1 MLIKRFGSWNV
12 TDNGIEW
19 AGTPAVEYVIH
30 HTRLTEMVER
40 GGVIIY
46 DWPVHMV
53 EKTWLKREDINDLT
67 DALRFAGNHFGQAFS
82 PDIWKDTLELQA
94 SELRSHDK

>member
-19 AGTPAVEYVIH
+19 AGTPPVEYVIDH
-30 HTRLTEMVER
+30 NRLTETAEW
-40 GGVIIY
+40 GGVKIY

-53 EKTWLKREDINDLT
+53 QKTWLKREDINNLT
-67 DALRFAGNHFGQAFS
+67 EALRFAGNHFNAEFS
-82 PDIWKDTLELQA
+82 ADIWEATLQLQESELQ
-94 SELRSHDK
+94 RQGK